1 MRSIIFI
8 ICIPFWIIKFAIF
21 LMIAVMM
28 LFFGAILIVCNESTE
43 QGVKNAIIE
52 KWNDFFGDS

>member
-1 MRSIIFI
+1 
-8 ICIPFWIIKFAIF
+8 
-21 LMIAVMM
+21 MM